1 MKSNTLHRHTETYVY
16 LDGFLVALVSG
27 APVGSILSMYSTQEV
42 QLNCVLGHPVL
53 ELIEELTAA
62 GQAEAPLIQLHSK
75 QKYINKNLH
84 Q

>member
-1 MKSNTLHRHTETYVY
+1 
-16 LDGFLVALVSG
+16 
-27 APVGSILSMYSTQEV
+27 MYSTQEV